1 MEKVNYLDSRDI
13 RYIDNEHKLN
23 EKLKKIEEST
33 LLSQT
38 GECMTF
44 GKHTQLVKSFFDN
57 MNFDYLQK
65 ITRIGEKSI
74 NGFINE
80 MTFNKDG
87 YELNTI
93 LKSSLTNS
101 SDNLV
106 YEYYVGTYFINL
118 LMSFF
123 PCFIETFN
131 IYSYKNL
138 EFIYKDLSSQKHVH
152 DYVIDNIKKNL
163 KNVDKKDSKNDC
175 TFDKKILL
183 ESYYN
188 PMNICILIEHIKN
201 PITLYD
207 FFKIPQSTP
216 IWGLHLFFILLQ
228 IYLPLGKLMNNFTH
242 NDLHAANILL
252 YKLKN
257 NEYIEMEYELEDGSI
272 IKFNTQYIV
281 KIIDYGRSY
290 FNSIDNKCSSEI
302 FFKSIFQEVSENP
315 LKINDRIV
323 QLQSRGYGYFI
334 GLDSDDEYISTYH
347 GNISIDLHALKGI
360 YRLKSIIINLIN
372 ELYMRNLLDL
382 VKQTIETFPE
392 VNVKVNK
399 NGKIVTEKKRLFN
412 PSKSKEANVESFSNN
427 LIKVFQSNYRDIE
440 HLIQQNFI
448 GKKRG
453 NMKIYMSMKKPMDI
467 YFDVNISKPIRKT
480 QEEIEKIELALYYNK
495 HYVSPDLN
503 SDNNY
508 DDIFKSVSSQVSK
521 TSKSNKSSNKI
532 SNKGSKSSN
541 KISNKGSKSSNKISN
556 KISNKGS
563 NKISNKGSKNSNKNS
578 KSNKIL

>member
-13 RYIDNEHKLN
+13 RYIGNERELN
-23 EKLKKIEEST
+23 EKLKKIEDST

-44 GKHTQLVKSFFDN
+44 GKHTQLIKSFFDN

-74 NGFINE
+74 NGFVNE

-93 LKSSLTNS
+93 LKSSLTNT

-106 YEYYVGTYFINL
+106 YEYYVGAYFINS

-131 IYSYKNL
+131 IYSYKNI
-138 EFIYKDLSSQKHVH
+138 EFIYNDLSSQKHVH
-152 DYVIDNIKKNL
+152 VIDNIKKNL
-163 KNVDKKDSKNDC
+163 KNVDKKGSANDC

-207 FFKIPQSTP
+207 FLKFPQSTP

-242 NDLHAANILL
+242 NDLHTANILL
-252 YKLKN
+252 YKLTN

-302 FFKSIFQEVSENP
+302 FFKSIFQEISEKP
-315 LKINDRIV
+315 LKINDKIV
-323 QLQSRGYGYFI
+323 QLQSRGYGFFV
-334 GLDSDDEYISTYH
+334 GLDSENEYTSTYH
-347 GNISIDLHALKGI
+347 GNISIDLHALRGI
-360 YRLKSIIINLIN
+360 YRLKSIITGLIN

-382 VKQTIETFPE
+382 VKTTIETFPE

-412 PSKSKEANVESFSNN
+412 PSKSKEANVETFSNN
-427 LIKVFQSNYRDIE
+427 LIKVFQSNHRDIE

-453 NMKIYMSMKKPMDI
+453 NMKMYMNMKKPMDI
-467 YFDVNISKPIRKT
+467 YFDVNLSKPIRKNE
-480 QEEIEKIELALYYNK
+480 EEIEKIELALHDNK

-503 SDNNY
+503 SDNNF
-508 DDIFKSVSSQVSK
+508 DDIFKSVSSQGSK
-521 TSKSNKSSNKI
+521 TSKSNKS
-532 SNKGSKSSN
+532 
-541 KISNKGSKSSNKISN
+541 
-556 KISNKGS
+556 
-563 NKISNKGSKNSNKNS
+563 NKNS
-578 KSNKIL
+578 KSIKGSIKSSKSNRGSISNRGSKSIKSSKK